1 VTAAL
6 GAAVA
11 LVALF
16 SGSSSTPAEDAFYEP
31 PAPLPDG
38 PPGTLIRSAPVEHPP
53 ERSRAY
59 RILYRSRGTGGEP
72 AALSALLFVPT
83 RPAPSNGRN
92 VVVLSHGTVGVARRC
107 AISRRHAFVGQAA
120 GLARFLRS
128 GYAVVVPD
136 LAGLGTAGTPAYLVG
151 EANAHATL
159 DAVRAAGRFAGAGA
173 SERFIAWGVG
183 QGGHTAL
190 FTGQEASSYAP
201 ELELAGVAAGAPLA
215 NLGRLLETGA
225 GTRAA
230 DVMAAYMLSSWSRVY
245 PRLRLDDI
253 LTLPARRTVERVAE
267 LCVGIDHGRIGPAL
281 GDRDVKLAYRAK
293 APWSRAPWKEL
304 LARNSPGART
314 IPAPVIITQGN
325 DDAVVPPTSTARFA
339 RYLCGQGTTLQY
351 RPSRR
356 VAHGD
361 LGEKTA
367 PYVSKWIARR
377 FAGERARSTC

>member
-1 VTAAL
+1 MIAAL

-11 LVALF
+11 LGTLL

-31 PAPLPDG
+31 PVPLPDG
-38 PPGTLIRSAPVEHPP
+38 PPGTIIRSAPLERPP

-59 RILYRSRGTGGEP
+59 RILYRSRGTSGEP

-92 VVVLSHGTVGVARRC
+92 VVALAHGTVGVARRC
-107 AISRRHAFVGQAA
+107 AVSKGRAFAGQAH
-120 GLARFLRS
+120 GLARFMRA
-128 GYAVVVPD
+128 GYAVVMPD
-136 LAGLGTAGTPAYLVG
+136 LAGLGTAGPHPYLVG
-151 EANAHATL
+151 AASAHATL
-159 DAVRAAGRFAGAGA
+159 DAVRATRRFPGADA

-183 QGGHTAL
+183 QGGHTAF
-190 FTGQEASSYAP
+190 FTGQEAGTYAP

-215 NLGRLLETGA
+215 NLGRLLRTGA

-230 DVMAAYMLSSWSRVY
+230 NVMAAYVLSSWSRVY
-245 PRLRLDDI
+245 QQLRLDDI
-253 LTLPARRTVERVAE
+253 LTAPARRTVEQVAE

-281 GDRDVKLAYRAK
+281 GDREVKLAYRAG
-293 APWSRAPWKEL
+293 APWSRAPWKER
-304 LARNSPGART
+304 LARNSPGAKT
-314 IPAPVIITQGN
+314 IPAPVILTQGG
-325 DDAVVPPTSTARFA
+325 DDAIVRPTSTARFA

>member
-1 VTAAL
+1 MIAAL

-16 SGSSSTPAEDAFYEP
+16 SGSSSTPAEDAFYTP
-31 PAPLPDG
+31 PATLPDG
-38 PPGTLIRSAPVEHPP
+38 PPGTIIRSAPVERPP
-53 ERSRAY
+53 ARSRAY
-59 RILYRSRGTGGEP
+59 RILYRSRGIGGEA

-92 VVVLSHGTVGVARRC
+92 VVALSHGTVGVARRC
-107 AISRRHAFVGQAA
+107 AVSRGRAFAGHAD
-120 GLARFLRS
+120 GLARFMRA
-128 GYAVVVPD
+128 GHAVVVPD
-136 LAGLGTAGTPAYLVG
+136 LEGLGTAGTPSYLVG
-151 EANAHATL
+151 EASAHATL
-159 DAVRAAGRFAGAGA
+159 DAVRATRRFAGAGA

-190 FTGQEASSYAP
+190 FAGQEASSYAP

-230 DVMAAYMLSSWSRVY
+230 DVMAAYVLSSWIRVY
-245 PRLRLDDI
+245 PRLRLDDV
-253 LTLPARRTVERVAE
+253 LTARGRRTAEQVAE

-281 GDRDVKLAYRAK
+281 GDRRVTLAYRAK
-293 APWSRAPWKEL
+293 APWSRAPWKAL
-304 LARNSPGART
+304 LARNSPGAKT

-325 DDAVVPPTSTARFA
+325 DDTFVPPTSTARFA
-339 RYLCGQGTTLQY
+339 RYLCGQGTTLHY
-351 RPSRR
+351 RPSRH

>member
-1 VTAAL
+1 VIAAL
-6 GAAVA
+6 GAGIA
-11 LVALF
+11 LGALF
-16 SGSSSTPAEDAFYEP
+16 SGSSSTPADDPFYAP
-31 PAPLPDG
+31 PLPLPDG
-38 PPGTLIRSAPVEHPP
+38 PPGTIIRSATVERPP
-53 ERSRAY
+53 GRSRAY

-92 VVVLSHGTVGVARRC
+92 VVALSHGTIGVARRC
-107 AISRRHAFVGQAA
+107 AVSRGRAFVRQAD
-120 GLARFLRS
+120 GLARFMRR
-128 GYAVVVPD
+128 GYAVVMPD
-136 LAGLGTAGTPAYLVG
+136 LEGLGTAGTHPYLVG
-151 EANAHATL
+151 EASAHATL
-159 DAVRAAGRFAGAGA
+159 DAVRATRRFTRAEA

-190 FTGQEASSYAP
+190 FTGQEAGSYAP

-225 GTRAA
+225 GTLAA
-230 DVMAAYMLSSWSRVY
+230 DVMASYVLSSWSRVY
-245 PRLRLDDI
+245 PQLRLDDI
-253 LTLPARRTVERVAE
+253 LTTPARRTVEQVAE

-281 GDRDVKLAYRAK
+281 GDRDVQLAYRA
-293 APWSRAPWKEL
+293 RAPWRSAPWKAL

-314 IPAPVIITQGN
+314 IPAPVIITQGS
-325 DDAVVPPTSTARFA
+325 DDAFVPPTSTARFA

-377 FAGERARSTC
+377 FAGKRARSTC